1 MNKFSNL
8 MGEVKAMQDSWG
20 YDMLDAI
27 QYIQDNREQYP
38 SEIRRELREFMADG
52 AKMFAVKES
61 V

>member
-8 MGEVKAMQDSWG
+8 MGEVDAMRESWG
-20 YDMLDAI
+20 YGVFEAI
-27 QYIQDNREQYP
+27 IYIEENREQYP

-61 V
+61 A